1 MSKEPAVAEAVKK
14 PDLKP
19 EPKLA
24 RASESG
30 DAAVQNLLS
39 ARQIH
44 LDNGDTDKAADVDK
58 QLNELGYE

>member
-1 MSKEPAVAEAVKK
+1 MADTRKPEQK
-14 PDLKP
+14 PDPKP

-30 DAAVQNLLS
+30 DGAVQNLLS

-44 LDNGDTDKAADVDK
+44 LDNGDTDRAAEVDK